1 MHAENVVELQRSR
14 NFAKKLCG
22 IISETFAGPVDGLM
36 GIVVKFVWI
45 EAVSN
50 DRVVVPKDDV
60 FRSAGDFLKDLLGT
74 GPVSNDVTQA
84 DDGVDIVLLDIQQD
98 SLQRLKVGVDIG
110 DDSDSHGVLDNG
122 LKGERQSSSGG
133 LTILFF

>member
-1 MHAENVVELQRSR
+1 MHAENVVKLQRGR

-22 IISETFAGPVDGLM
+22 IISETTAGPIDGLM

-50 DRVVVPKDDV
+50 DRVVVPQDDV
-60 FRSAGDFLKDLLGT
+60 FRSAGDFLKNLLGA
-74 GPVSNDVTQA
+74 GPIPNDVTQA
-84 DDGVDIVLLDIQQD
+84 DDGVDVVLLDIQQD

-110 DDSDSHGVLDNG
+110 DDRDSHGVLDNG
-122 LKGERQSSSGG
+122 LKGDRRSLTGG
-133 LTILFF
+133 ATILLF